1 MSLPWQ
7 ECLWVVVMAAAAAAA
22 AVVVA
27 AAGWNLNLP
36 PHCQRACQARYQMAS
51 SDKQ

>member
-1 MSLPWQ
+1 MTVPWQ
-7 ECLWVVVMAAAAAAA
+7 ECLRVVVAV
-22 AVVVA
+22 AVVVVVVVTG
-27 AAGWNLNLP
+27 GWNLNLA